1 MDEIQGSGH
10 LKSSIITVCLNECEG
25 IRRTCESVVILED
38 KSYEWIVIDGGS
50 TDGTLEIL
58 DEYSEQISCLIS
70 EKDEGIYDAM
80 NKGIAHARG
89 DYLIFMNGGD
99 AFASKQVLRLV
110 SEAPQVDLI
119 YGDLYFE
126 KPGGECAQYP
136 DQLTKGY
143 LLKNMVPHQA
153 TFYRRELFSKFG
165 TFDTSYRIAADY
177 ELFIRLLELGKVSHH
192 HIAEPLAVFDRT
204 GISSDRAFRDLRK
217 RENHRIRKQYF
228 TRYRWSLKA
237 FRQYIRERVAY
248 KSKYLCARN
257 SLTSKSTE

>member
-1 MDEIQGSGH
+1 MANQLRFSVITICYNEA
-10 LKSSIITVCLNECEG
+10 SSIRKTCRSITSQTWKDL
-25 IRRTCESVVILED
+25 
-38 KSYEWIVIDGGS
+38 EWIVIDGGS

-58 DEYSEQISCLIS
+58 DDYSDQITCLVS

-80 NKGIAHARG
+80 NKGIAHAQG

-99 AFASKQVLRLV
+99 AFASDHVLRLV

-119 YGDLYFE
+119 YGDLFFE
-126 KPGGECAQYP
+126 KPGGERAQYP

-153 TFYRRELFSKFG
+153 AFYRSELFSKFG

-177 ELFIRLLELGKVSHH
+177 ELFVRLLELGKVSHH

-228 TRYRWSLKA
+228 TRYRWSLKTL
-237 FRQYIRERVAY
+237 RQETRELIHSIR
-248 KSKYLCARN
+248 KQ
-257 SLTSKSTE
+257 

>member
-1 MDEIQGSGH
+1 MSPKQIGQIEF
-10 LKSSIITVCLNECEG
+10 SIVTVCLNEHEG
-25 IRRTCESVVILED
+25 IRRTCESVVTLED

-58 DEYSEQISCLIS
+58 DEYSEQITCLIS
-70 EKDEGIYDAM
+70 EEDEGIYDAM

-99 AFASKQVLRLV
+99 AFASKQALRLV
-110 SEAPQVDLI
+110 SEAPKVDLI

-126 KPGGECAQYP
+126 KPGGERALYP
-136 DQLTKGY
+136 DQLTRGY

-153 TFYRRELFSKFG
+153 TFYRSELFTQFG

-177 ELFIRLLELGKVSHH
+177 ELFVRLLELGKVSHH

-237 FRQYIRERVAY
+237 LRQEIRIY
-248 KSKYLCARN
+248 MN
-257 SLTSKSTE
+257 